1 MGSIKPLRLCYGTIS
16 KGDHKGITKCRNFG
30 ELRFIVK
37 YVINA
42 IRIQDLGVITRKDK
56 HRIYQDALQRQWN
69 PSPYVPQTISK
80 VRIGSQRWCQIIQWL
95 RVFYGV
101 AFALSTVWG
110 GWQQKAHHL
119 SMLLSNLLQWLHTSS
134 WSTI

>member
-80 VRIGSQRWCQIIQWL
+80 VRIGSQRWCQIIQ
-95 RVFYGV
+95 
-101 AFALSTVWG
+101 
-110 GWQQKAHHL
+110 
-119 SMLLSNLLQWLHTSS
+119 
-134 WSTI
+134 